1 MPVKYFTCI
10 FANGWCAVLQR
21 RVGTKRILSHFQR
34 SDSRVWVTW
43 SPFRPAVQE
52 SAVSDFL
59 NLQKAVMDRV
69 ILDPSHVVILRA
81 YRAWGWGN
89 VVSLRMDRAC
99 L

>member
-1 MPVKYFTCI
+1 M
-10 FANGWCAVLQR
+10 LQR